1 MLTRLQGTVS
11 VNRGIARRKGKN
23 RGGKGKGGKNNKQST
38 EKNKAEYPW
47 EVPRAKGSGNNSKSH
62 KWCQTR

>member
-38 EKNKAEYPW
+38 EKKQSR
-47 EVPRAKGSGNNSKSH
+47 VPMGGAKSKRQ
-62 KWCQTR
+62 W